1 MSDSS
6 YGSDDLNFENFIP
19 RFINNEY
26 VLLKQIG
33 HGGYS
38 IVFISY
44 SVKKKKYYA
53 IKIQN
58 PSHYDDAENEAKI
71 INKLSAK
78 NPSLFVKMAETF
90 DLYLEDDDTNICFCF
105 VFELMA
111 CTVYSLIRQ
120 GKYENGLPLEIVKDI
135 LFQIISAVKIMHDMG
150 VVHSDIKP
158 ENILIG
164 GTRQSIEEI
173 KAKFESFNFEEEC
186 RKKIVKKTLVSR
198 QNKKATKSGADAK
211 KETYNEE
218 AEKIYKLINNLSE
231 NSESSFSSE
240 LSGELSAS
248 SSSDSNFDRY
258 LLSSEES
265 ISSNSDDSVSSA
277 TKYDTLCESDEIK
290 LLANIKVKLTDFG
303 GSFYI
308 NKKPKHPVQ
317 TRYYKAPEMILKCD
331 YNEKCDVWAIGCV
344 AYELLAGDILFDPQ
358 KKHGCS
364 TNRNH
369 IYEMQRTLG
378 LIPQTMILQSK
389 RSDVFFRLD
398 GSQKGIYNFV
408 PHLLIDKLTKIKNTM
423 SDDEFQL
430 VYDFINKTLSYD
442 HSVRMSINE
451 CLHHPFLKK

>member
-44 SVKKKKYYA
+44 SIKKKKYYA

-58 PSHYDDAENEAKI
+58 PSYYDDAENETKI

-78 NPSLFVKMAETF
+78 NPSLFIKMVETF
-90 DLYLEDDDTNICFCF
+90 DLCLEDDDENICFCF

-111 CTVYSLIRQ
+111 CTVYSLIRR

-135 LFQIISAVKIMHDMG
+135 LFQMISAIKIMHDLNII
-150 VVHSDIKP
+150 HSDIKP

-164 GTRQSIEEI
+164 GTRRSIEEI
-173 KAKFESFNFEEEC
+173 KTKFESFNFEEEC

-198 QNKKATKSGADAK
+198 QNKKATKTTIDAK
-211 KETYNEE
+211 KEIYDEE
-218 AEKIYKLINNLSE
+218 AEKIYKLINNLSDD
-231 NSESSFSSE
+231 SGSSFSSNEE
-240 LSGELSAS
+240 LS
-248 SSSDSNFDRY
+248 SSSDSDFDRC
-258 LLSSEES
+258 LLSSEKS
-265 ISSNSDDSVSSA
+265 ISSNSDDSDSSDSA
-277 TKYDTLCESDEIK
+277 AKYDALCETDET
-290 LLANIKVKLTDFG
+290 LLLTNIKVKLTDFG
-303 GSFYI
+303 GSFFI

-317 TRYYKAPEMILKCD
+317 TRYYKSPEMILKCD

-344 AYELLAGDILFDPQ
+344 AYELLTGDILFDPH
-358 KKHGCS
+358 KKHGCN
-364 TNRNH
+364 TNRIH

-378 LIPQTMILQSK
+378 LIPQSMILQSK
-389 RSDVFFRLD
+389 RSDVFFRSD

-408 PHLLIDKLTKIKNTM
+408 PNLLIDKLNKIKDKI
-423 SDDEFQL
+423 SEVDFQL
-430 VYDFINKTLSYD
+430 AYDFINKTLSYEC
-442 HSVRMSINE
+442 SVRMSMDE
-451 CLHHPFLKK
+451 CLHHPFLKR